1 MPICISHSL
10 LSTGNKKKKWKSIS
24 ESFYPLFK
32 IFFKDLF
39 PNDEGK
45 YLKFSKGK
53 KQSFP
58 RLSYYM
64 VFFLHSEWQT
74 LEVHWD
80 IYIGGPKAIKYLF
93 SSVAWEVHF
102 GATCTMQHGGHCCIH
117 RTTNCPAYGNNGNM
131 SMPLM

>member
-53 KQSFP
+53 KTK
-58 RLSYYM
+58 LSTF
-64 VFFLHSEWQT
+64 VLLHGIFSAFRVADT
-74 LEVHWD
+74 RSSLGY
-80 IYIGGPKAIKYLF
+80 IYRWTK
-93 SSVAWEVHF
+93 
-102 GATCTMQHGGHCCIH
+102 GH
-117 RTTNCPAYGNNGNM
+117 
-131 SMPLM
+131 